1 MSKTTAAIDNL
12 IVEDMYDTEIGE
24 EDYGFIL
31 GPNGELKSVFMP
43 DVVPF
48 KQPKNIQKIL
58 KIFGVHDIERFNG
71 GETLH

>member
-1 MSKTTAAIDNL
+1 MSKTT
-12 IVEDMYDTEIGE
+12 VEINEVTVDDMYETEIGE

-43 DVVPF
+43 EVIPF

-58 KIFGVHDIERFNG
+58 KIFGVHDIEKFNIG
-71 GETLH
+71 SQMH

>member
-1 MSKTTAAIDNL
+1 MRKTTAAIEEVTVD
-12 IVEDMYDTEIGE
+12 DMYETEISDD
-24 EDYGFIL
+24 DYGFIL

-43 DVVPF
+43 EVVPF